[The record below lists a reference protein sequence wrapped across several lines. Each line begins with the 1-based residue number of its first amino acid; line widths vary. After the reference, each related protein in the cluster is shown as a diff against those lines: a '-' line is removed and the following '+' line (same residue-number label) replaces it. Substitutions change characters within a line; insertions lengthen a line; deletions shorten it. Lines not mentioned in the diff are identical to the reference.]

1 MAYGKI
7 KADAIIR
14 DNGGSDEEIT
24 VATIVGL
31 DSGKAPKA
39 SPTFTGTVTMPA
51 TVALAGQA
59 SDITIP
65 DNEAA
70 ALEIKEGTNA
80 YVTFQTTD
88 GSEQIEVDKEVVS
101 TQNVTLNA
109 GREVRFAD
117 SDSSNYIAVSAP
129 GTVATNSTWIL
140 PSDAPAANEVL
151 KVTSVASN
159 NPTLEWATAGAAVGT
174 ANEWTAGQRGE
185 VTNIDSSSGVL
196 AIDFDASNNFL
207 CITTEN
213 ITDINYTNLDAD
225 MVGQTGSIFFQ
236 YGGAHTVGG
245 WDTETRW
252 IGGTGG
258 TSEAPTFTATS
269 GQCDRVDYIIVGDR
283 DTPSQ
288 RSHVRVQMVA
298 SLNYAD

>member
-1 MAYGKI
+1 MPYGSI
-7 KADAIIR
+7 KANSFIYED
-14 DNGGSDEEIT
+14 DNEDDVTLTME
-24 VATIVGL
+24 TIASNSTKV
-31 DSGKAPKA
+31 DSTGA
-39 SPTFTGTVTMPA
+39 TFTGDVILDNEQELRLMEADDGTDYIAFKAPA
-51 TVALAGQA
+51 TL
-59 SDITIP
+59 
-65 DNEAA
+65 N
-70 ALEIKEGTNA
+70 
-80 YVTFQTTD
+80 QT
-88 GSEQIEVDKEVVS
+88 
-101 TQNVTLNA
+101 
-109 GREVRFAD
+109 
-117 SDSSNYIAVSAP
+117 
-129 GTVATNSTWIL
+129 STWTL
-140 PSDAPAANEVL
+140 PDDIPVAGNVL
-151 KVTSVASN
+151 KVNSVADTN
-159 NPTLEWATAGAAVGT
+159 NPTLEWGTDDGAQVSD
-174 ANEWTAGQRGE
+174 ANTWTAAQRAE
-185 VTNIDSSSGVL
+185 ITNIDSSSGTL
-196 AIDFDASNNFL
+196 DINFDDSNSFL

-213 ITDINYTNLDAD
+213 ITDINYTNLDED